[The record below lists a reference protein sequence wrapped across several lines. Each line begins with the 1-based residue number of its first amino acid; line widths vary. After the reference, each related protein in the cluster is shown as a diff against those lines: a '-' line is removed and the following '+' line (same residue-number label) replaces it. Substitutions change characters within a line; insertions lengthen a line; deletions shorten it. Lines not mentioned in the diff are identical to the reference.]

1 MGAVLM
7 DGNAVA
13 TELNRETSVRASTF
27 AQLHGRRPS
36 LATVLVGDDPASRTY
51 VRMKATRCQ
60 ALGLESQRHELPAHA
75 STQQVVDV
83 VAMLSA
89 DPRVDG
95 ILVQHPVP
103 PQVDERHVF
112 DAIAAW
118 KDVDGVSTAAF
129 GSMAFG
135 EPGFASCTPAAILR
149 LLDAYEI
156 DVAGKRAVVIGRSPI
171 LGKPV
176 AMLLLARDATV
187 TICHSRTADLADAV
201 AQADIVVAAAGRPGL
216 VRGEW
221 IKPGAVVVDAGYNP
235 GNLGDV
241 DYVGAVERASY
252 LSPVPGGVGPITI
265 AVLLAQTVD
274 AAERGHG
281 VRLSA

>member
-7 DGNAVA
+7 DGHAVA
-13 TELNRETSVRASTF
+13 AELNRETAVRASGFT
-27 AQLHGRRPS
+27 QSHGRRPT

-51 VRMKATRCQ
+51 VRMKAGRCR
-60 ALGLESQRHELPAHA
+60 ALGLESQRHELSARA
-75 STQQVVDV
+75 STEQVVEV
-83 VAMLSA
+83 VRLLSA

-103 PQVDERHVF
+103 AQVDERRVF
-112 DAIAAW
+112 DAIAPA

-149 LLDAYEI
+149 LLDAYGI
-156 DVAGKRAVVIGRSPI
+156 DVAGKHAVVIGRSPI

-187 TICHSRTADLADAV
+187 TICHSRTESLAAAV
-201 AQADIVVAAAGRPGL
+201 AAADIVVAAAGRPGL

-241 DYVGAVERASY
+241 DYVGAVERAGF
-252 LSPVPGGVGPITI
+252 LSPVPGGVGPMTI

-274 AAERGHG
+274 AAERAHG